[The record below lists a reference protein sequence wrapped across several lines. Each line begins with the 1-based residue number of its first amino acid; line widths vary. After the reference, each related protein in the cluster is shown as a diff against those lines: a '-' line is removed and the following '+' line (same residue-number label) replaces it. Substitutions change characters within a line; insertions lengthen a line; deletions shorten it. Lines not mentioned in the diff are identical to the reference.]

1 MNSIVYCCFSFRFQS
16 VTFTKPGS
24 DKELNL
30 SAGPSHFTPEIQHS
44 VVAKAVLVKPFHSC
58 TDIQNKDELSGKIA
72 IIERGE
78 CTFVDKA
85 RRAMN
90 AGAVAVIIFDNVP
103 DTSINN
109 QPPFAMSGD
118 GKDDV
123 KIPTCFLF
131 TNEAIQLR
139 NALNMDSNLDV
150 SVMTGAEFGGCDNDG
165 NFLITGNC
173 EHGE

>member
-1 MNSIVYCCFSFRFQS
+1 MSFKKAGSSEEIV
-16 VTFTKPGS
+16 
-24 DKELNL
+24 L
-30 SAGPSHFTPEIQHS
+30 SAGPSHFSPDIVNS
-44 VVAKAVLVKPFHSC
+44 VTGTAVFVKPFHAC
-58 TDIQNKDELSGKIA
+58 VDIQNKDELNDKIA

-85 RRAMN
+85 RRAVQ
-90 AGAVAVIIFDNVP
+90 AGAKAVIIFDNVP

-131 TNEAIQLR
+131 TNEAIMLR
-139 NALNMDSNLDV
+139 NALNIDSDLDV
-150 SVMTGAEFGGCDNDG
+150 S
-165 NFLITGNC
+165 C
-173 EHGE
+173 ERFALLRNQHLTKTIIASYR

>member
-1 MNSIVYCCFSFRFQS
+1 MLQLKCFFSPQAVSFKNPNSEAGEIV
-16 VTFTKPGS
+16 
-24 DKELNL
+24 L
-30 SAGPSHFTPEIQHS
+30 SAGPSHFSPDIVNS
-44 VVAKAVLVKPFHSC
+44 VTSQAVFVKPFHAC
-58 TDIQNKDELSGKIA
+58 VEVLNKDELDGMIA

-85 RRAMN
+85 RRAMR
-90 AGAVAVIIFDNVP
+90 AGAKAVIIFDNVP

-131 TNEAIQLR
+131 TNEAIMLR
-139 NALNMDSNLDV
+139 NALDIDSRLEV
-150 SVMTGAEFGGCDNDG
+150 GLEHVFIAV
-165 NFLITGNC
+165 LIDIFF
-173 EHGE
+173 

>member
-1 MNSIVYCCFSFRFQS
+1 M
-16 VTFTKPGS
+16 
-24 DKELNL
+24 
-30 SAGPSHFTPEIQHS
+30 
-44 VVAKAVLVKPFHSC
+44 LVKPFHSC
-58 TDIQNKDELSGKIA
+58 TDILNKEELVGRVA

-85 RRAMN
+85 RRAMK
-90 AGAVAVIIFDNVP
+90 AGALAVVIFDNVP

-139 NALNMDSNLDV
+139 NALNLDSDLDV
-150 SVMTGAEFGGCDNDG
+150 SWCDV
-165 NFLITGNC
+165 
-173 EHGE
+173 

>member
-1 MNSIVYCCFSFRFQS
+1 MAN
-16 VTFTKPGS
+16 
-24 DKELNL
+24 
-30 SAGPSHFTPEIQHS
+30 
-44 VVAKAVLVKPFHSC
+44 PFHLC
-58 TDIQNKDELSGKIA
+58 TDIIQNKEEFNGKIA

-90 AGAVAVIIFDNVP
+90 AGASAVIIIDNVP

-131 TNEAIQLR
+131 TSEATSLKD
-139 NALNMDSNLDV
+139 ALNLNSNLEV
-150 SVMTGAEFGGCDNDG
+150 RNLKFCCE
-165 NFLITGNC
+165 FLINLIYLFLR
-173 EHGE
+173 

>member
-1 MNSIVYCCFSFRFQS
+1 M
-16 VTFTKPGS
+16 
-24 DKELNL
+24 L
-30 SAGPSHFTPEIQHS
+30 SAGPSHFSPDIVNS
-44 VVAKAVLVKPFHSC
+44 VTAKAVLAEPFQAC
-58 TDIQNKDELSGKIA
+58 GEVQNKDELSGKIA

-85 RRAMN
+85 RRAMR
-90 AGAVAVIIFDNVP
+90 AGAKAVIIFDNVP

-131 TNEAIQLR
+131 TNEATVLR
-139 NALNMDSNLDV
+139 NALNIDSDLEV
-150 SVMTGAEFGGCDNDG
+150 TFSTCFIAQTLIDN
-165 NFLITGNC
+165 NFSFLLLLR
-173 EHGE
+173 

>member
-1 MNSIVYCCFSFRFQS
+1 MF
-16 VTFTKPGS
+16 
-24 DKELNL
+24 
-30 SAGPSHFTPEIQHS
+30 A
-44 VVAKAVLVKPFHSC
+44 KPFHLC
-58 TDIQNKDELSGKIA
+58 TDIQNKDEFSGKIA

-90 AGAVAVIIFDNVP
+90 AGASAVIIFDNVP
-103 DTSINN
+103 ETSINN

-131 TNEAIQLR
+131 TTEANSLK
-139 NALNMDSNLDV
+139 NALNIKSDLKV
-150 SVMTGAEFGGCDNDG
+150 KTTLE
-165 NFLITGNC
+165 
-173 EHGE
+173 

>member
-1 MNSIVYCCFSFRFQS
+1 M
-16 VTFTKPGS
+16 
-24 DKELNL
+24 L
-30 SAGPSHFTPEIQHS
+30 SAGPSHFSPDIVKS
-44 VVAKAVLVKPFHSC
+44 VSEMAVFVKPFQAC
-58 TDIQNKDELSGKIA
+58 ADVQNKDELSGKIA

-85 RRAMN
+85 RRAMK
-90 AGAVAVIIFDNVP
+90 AGAKAVIIFDNVP

-131 TNEAIQLR
+131 TNEATVLR
-139 NALNMDSNLDV
+139 NALNNHSDLEV
-150 SVMTGAEFGGCDNDG
+150 I
-165 NFLITGNC
+165 L
-173 EHGE
+173 EHV

>member
-1 MNSIVYCCFSFRFQS
+1 LIFYLQSVSFR
-16 VTFTKPGS
+16 KPDNGR
-24 DKELNL
+24 KTNL
-30 SAGPSHFTPEIQHS
+30 SAGPSHFTTELLSPVIAQ
-44 VVAKAVLVKPFHSC
+44 AALVKPFQSC
-58 TDIQNKDELSGKIA
+58 SDIVNPYEIVGKIA

-85 RRAMN
+85 RRAMK
-90 AGAVAVIIFDNVP
+90 AGALAVIIFDNVP

-118 GKDDV
+118 DKDDKV

-139 NALNMDSNLDV
+139 NALNLNISLEV
-150 SVMTGAEFGGCDNDG
+150 SFVFCKHKT
-165 NFLITGNC
+165 
-173 EHGE
+173 

>member
-1 MNSIVYCCFSFRFQS
+1 MITNLWFKFQAVSF
-16 VTFTKPGS
+16 KKAGS
-24 DKELNL
+24 DEEIVL
-30 SAGPSHFTPEIQHS
+30 SAGPSHFSPDIVNS
-44 VVAKAVLVKPFHSC
+44 VTSKAVFAKPFHAC
-58 TDIQNKDELSGKIA
+58 TELQNKEALSGNIA

-85 RRAMN
+85 RRAMH
-90 AGAVAVIIFDNVP
+90 AGAKAVIIFDNVP

-131 TNEAIQLR
+131 TNEAIMLR
-139 NALNMDSNLDV
+139 NALIIDSDLEVRLKNR
-150 SVMTGAEFGGCDNDG
+150 
-165 NFLITGNC
+165 
-173 EHGE
+173 